1 MALTETGPAGQ
12 GRAVSDCVDS
22 QQLWVPMLDAC
33 MSNMKTVKAEGA
45 PFPLLICIS
54 VCGDYDRGKKKQQK
68 KHTQNTK
75 DICCSS
81 KSLSHS

>member
-12 GRAVSDCVDS
+12 GRAVNGCVDS

-54 VCGDYDRGKKKQQK
+54 VCGDYDRVKKKIQK
-68 KHTQNTK
+68 NPNNTSKHQRH
-75 DICCSS
+75 
-81 KSLSHS
+81 LLFQ